1 MHDIDDNGRRRLLWL
16 AGGQARGEGWVGERL
31 GGVDAGEIL
40 WVAESVPP
48 SLPLKAVPAH
58 AVNQHLGSECR
69 LLVVNAH
76 QGFHPDA
83 FAAALGTLRGGG
95 DCVLLTPP
103 VDEWAGFDDPDRQ
116 RFAAYPRS
124 TVDMR
129 GLFVARLI
137 RLWKGHAAVTLVTPD
152 SGEELHI
159 APAAV
164 TGKLRLTAQQQQLV
178 GVVEQVAH
186 GHARRPLVLTADRG
200 RGKSTLLGVSAA
212 RLLRRGVA
220 RITVVA
226 PGRAAVA
233 TLYRHARATA
243 GMPVDGGIP
252 AELRIG
258 DGRLCFRLPSEWR
271 DGDGAESSLVLVD
284 EAAAIPVAQLVRL
297 LRTANRLVFAS
308 TVHGYE
314 GSGRG
319 FELRFRRELQR
330 HMPQWRAFHLSE
342 PVRWAADDP
351 LEGLLNRSLL
361 LDAELTEPTGAQPLT
376 VTRIDV
382 RQLADDEPR
391 LRAVV
396 ALLVNAH
403 YQTRP
408 SDLRQLLDNP
418 DGELWLASAGG
429 EVLGVLL
436 GVLEGGFDAPMAG
449 QVLAA
454 QRRPRGHLLA
464 QSLAV
469 HAGLDDCLTQRVLR
483 VQRIAVHPQRRRGG
497 IGSRLLDAAG
507 AWAADNAV
515 DLLGCA
521 FGVELPLLAFW
532 QDAGMRAVRLG
543 LRVDPASA
551 THSLFMLRALSVRG
565 EALVAVAVRRFLGD
579 MPWALGGSLRDIDS
593 QLALALMAGRDC
605 SDLALNDDECRD
617 LARIVAGARQPATA
631 EALVW

>member
-1 MHDIDDNGRRRLLWL
+1 M
-16 AGGQARGEGWVGERL
+16 
-31 GGVDAGEIL
+31 
-40 WVAESVPP
+40 
-48 SLPLKAVPAH
+48 
-58 AVNQHLGSECR
+58 
-69 LLVVNAH
+69 
-76 QGFHPDA
+76 
-83 FAAALGTLRGGG
+83 
-95 DCVLLTPP
+95 
-103 VDEWAGFDDPDRQ
+103 
-116 RFAAYPRS
+116 
-124 TVDMR
+124 
-129 GLFVARLI
+129 
-137 RLWKGHAAVTLVTPD
+137 
-152 SGEELHI
+152 
-159 APAAV
+159 
-164 TGKLRLTAQQQQLV
+164 
-178 GVVEQVAH
+178 
-186 GHARRPLVLTADRG
+186 
-200 RGKSTLLGVSAA
+200 
-212 RLLRRGVA
+212 
-220 RITVVA
+220 
-226 PGRAAVA
+226 
-233 TLYRHARATA
+233 
-243 GMPVDGGIP
+243 
-252 AELRIG
+252 
-258 DGRLCFRLPSEWR
+258 
-271 DGDGAESSLVLVD
+271 
-284 EAAAIPVAQLVRL
+284 
-297 LRTANRLVFAS
+297 
-308 TVHGYE
+308 
-314 GSGRG
+314 
-319 FELRFRRELQR
+319 
-330 HMPQWRAFHLSE
+330 
-342 PVRWAADDP
+342 
-351 LEGLLNRSLL
+351 
-361 LDAELTEPTGAQPLT
+361 
-376 VTRIDV
+376 
-382 RQLADDEPR
+382 
-391 LRAVV
+391 V

-631 EALVW
+631 EALVWKCIVTLAAAARAHDEDLAALLAWRLQHQPIGFVCRHYSISGRKALEALLRDRLANLTQPPAMGG